1 MAARRA
7 LVWIGIFYF
16 WNVLFLDMK
25 YSVTIA
31 ISKKG
36 MSVFSLVGHRRL
48 MLCLYKA
55 FNLTPSEVCQA
66 CEVFYHCSIYV
77 M

>member
-1 MAARRA
+1 
-7 LVWIGIFYF
+7 
-16 WNVLFLDMK
+16 MK

-36 MSVFSLVGHRRL
+36 MSVSLVGHRRL
-48 MLCLYKA
+48 MLCFYKD

-66 CEVFYHCSIYV
+66 CEVF
-77 M
+77 